1 MCGNLI
7 CLRQTT
13 DTRAAIEGAFRDS
26 YGLVVASLSRRLRD
40 IDLAEEAIQDA
51 FAEALRTW
59 PESGIPD
66 NPGGWIAAVSRN
78 RAIDRLRREK
88 AYAHK
93 AELLAGLE
101 RVEAERSEPVI
112 DVVGDDRL
120 QMIFACCHPA
130 LATDKQVALTLRT
143 LGGLTTKEIADA
155 FLVSEA
161 TMAQRLVRAKTK
173 IRDAGIPFEVPEGD
187 DLVGRLDAVLSV
199 VYLIFNEGYFASSGE
214 TLVRDE
220 LANSAIELGRML
232 TKLIPGS
239 SETWALLALML
250 LQHSRSDT
258 RIDAA
263 GDLVLLE
270 DQDRSQ
276 WRRDE
281 IDEGLAIVASLGD
294 DPGAYGL
301 QAAIAARHSSA
312 ATWEETHWRE
322 IVSLYDRLWPL
333 TASPV
338 VGLNRAV
345 AVGYAFGPEAGLQA
359 LIGIDLDGYHAFHA
373 SRAELMRRAGDD
385 AGARAEFERA
395 LALSSNAAERRLM
408 EARLGAL
415 ASPGS
420 GEAVLG
426 LGEG

>member
-1 MCGNLI
+1 MSPMCGNLI
-7 CLRQTT
+7 CLRPTT
-13 DTRAAIEGAFRDS
+13 DTRTAIEAAFRDS
-26 YGLVVASLSRRLRD
+26 YGLVVSALSRRLRD

-59 PESGIPD
+59 PETGIPD

-78 RAIDRLRREK
+78 RAIDRLRRET

-93 AELLAGLE
+93 RELLAGLE
-101 RVEAERSEPVI
+101 KVEAERSGFEVE
-112 DVVGDDRL
+112 VMGDDRL

-143 LGGLTTKEIADA
+143 LGGLTTREIADA

-173 IRDAGIPFEVPEGD
+173 IRDAGIPFEVPAGD
-187 DLVGRLDAVLSV
+187 EIVGRLDAVLSV

-220 LANSAIELGRML
+220 LASSAIELGRML
-232 TKLIPGS
+232 TQLIPDS
-239 SETWALLALML
+239 SESRGLLALML
-250 LQHSRSDT
+250 LQHSRRET
-258 RIDAA
+258 RIDET

-276 WRRDE
+276 WDRAE
-281 IDEGLAIVASLGD
+281 IDEGLAIVAALGD
-294 DPGAYGL
+294 HLGAYGL
-301 QAAIAARHSSA
+301 QAAIAACHSSA
-312 ATWEETHWRE
+312 PTWEATDWRV

-345 AVGYAFGPEAGLQA
+345 AVGYAFGPDVGLQA
-359 LIGIDLDGYHAFHA
+359 LAGIDLDGYHAFHA
-373 SRAELMRRAGDD
+373 SRAELMRRAGD
-385 AGARAEFERA
+385 AVGARSEFERA
-395 LALSSNAAERRLM
+395 LDSSSNVAERRLI
-408 EARLGAL
+408 EARLDSLRA
-415 ASPGS
+415 
-420 GEAVLG
+420 
-426 LGEG
+426 

>member
-7 CLRQTT
+7 CLRPTT
-13 DTRAAIEGAFRDS
+13 DTRTAIEAAFRDS
-26 YGLVVASLSRRLRD
+26 YGLVVAALSRRLRD

-59 PESGIPD
+59 PETGIPD

-78 RAIDRLRREK
+78 RAIDRLRRET

-93 AELLAGLE
+93 RELLAGLE
-101 RVEAERSEPVI
+101 KVEAERSRL
-112 DVVGDDRL
+112 DVEVMGDDRL

-173 IRDAGIPFEVPEGD
+173 IRDAGIPFEVPAGD
-187 DLVGRLDAVLSV
+187 ELVGRLDAVLSV

-220 LANSAIELGRML
+220 LATSAIELGRML
-232 TKLIPGS
+232 TQLIPDS
-239 SETWALLALML
+239 SESSGLLALML
-250 LQHSRSDT
+250 LQHSRRDT
-258 RIDAA
+258 RIDET

-276 WRRDE
+276 WVGDE
-281 IDEGLAIVASLGD
+281 IDEGLAIVAALGD
-294 DPGAYGL
+294 DLGAYGL
-301 QAAIAARHSSA
+301 QAAIAACHSSA
-312 ATWEETHWRE
+312 QTWESTDWRV

-345 AVGYAFGPEAGLQA
+345 AVGYAFGPDVGLQA
-359 LIGIDLDGYHAFHA
+359 LAGIDLDGYHAFHA
-373 SRAELMRRAGDD
+373 SRAELMRRAGD
-385 AGARAEFERA
+385 AVGARSEFERA
-395 LALSSNAAERRLM
+395 LDSSSNVAERRLI
-408 EARLGAL
+408 EARLDSLRA
-415 ASPGS
+415 
-420 GEAVLG
+420 
-426 LGEG
+426 

>member
-1 MCGNLI
+1 VSPMCGNLI
-7 CLRQTT
+7 CLRPTT
-13 DTRAAIEGAFRDS
+13 DTRTAIEAAFRDS
-26 YGLVVASLSRRLRD
+26 YGLVVAALARRLRD

-59 PESGIPD
+59 PETGIPD

-78 RAIDRLRREK
+78 RAIDRLRRET

-93 AELLAGLE
+93 RELLAGLE
-101 RVEAERSEPVI
+101 KGEAERSRL
-112 DVVGDDRL
+112 DVEVMGDDRL

-173 IRDAGIPFEVPEGD
+173 IRDAGIPFEVPAGD
-187 DLVGRLDAVLSV
+187 ELVGRLDAVLSV

-220 LANSAIELGRML
+220 LATSAIELGRML
-232 TKLIPGS
+232 TQLIPDS
-239 SETWALLALML
+239 SESSGLLALML
-250 LQHSRSDT
+250 LQHSRRDT
-258 RIDAA
+258 RIDET

-276 WRRDE
+276 WVGDE
-281 IDEGLAIVASLGD
+281 IDEGLAIVAALGD
-294 DPGAYGL
+294 DLGAYGL
-301 QAAIAARHSSA
+301 QAAIAACHSSA
-312 ATWEETHWRE
+312 QTWESTDWRV

-345 AVGYAFGPEAGLQA
+345 AVGYAFGPDVGLQA
-359 LIGIDLDGYHAFHA
+359 LAGIDLDGYHAFHA
-373 SRAELMRRAGDD
+373 SRAELMRRAGD
-385 AGARAEFERA
+385 AVGARSEFERA
-395 LALSSNAAERRLM
+395 LDSSSNVAERRLI
-408 EARLGAL
+408 EARLDSLRA
-415 ASPGS
+415 
-420 GEAVLG
+420 
-426 LGEG
+426 

>member
-7 CLRQTT
+7 CLKPTN
-13 DTRAAIEGAFRDS
+13 DTRTAIEGAFRDS

-51 FAEALRTW
+51 FAEALRAW

-78 RAIDRLRREK
+78 RAIDRLRREQ

-93 AELLAGLE
+93 TELLAGLE
-101 RVEAERSEPVI
+101 KVEAERSGP
-112 DVVGDDRL
+112 DVEVMGDDRL

-173 IRDAGIPFEVPEGD
+173 IRDAGIPFEVPVGD
-187 DLVGRLDAVLSV
+187 ELVGRLDAVLSV

-220 LANSAIELGRML
+220 LATSAIELGRML
-232 TKLIPGS
+232 TQLTPES
-239 SETWALLALML
+239 SESRGLLALML
-250 LQHSRSDT
+250 LQHSRRGT
-258 RIDAA
+258 RIDSA

-276 WRRDE
+276 WDGDE

-294 DPGAYGL
+294 DLGAYGL
-301 QAAIAARHSSA
+301 QAAIAACHSSA
-312 ATWEETHWRE
+312 ATWEETDWQG
-322 IVSLYDRLWPL
+322 IVRLYDRLWPL
-333 TASPV
+333 TSSPV

-345 AVGYAFGPEAGLQA
+345 AVGYAFGPGAGLEA
-359 LIGIDLDGYHAFHA
+359 LAGIDLDGYHAFHA
-373 SRAELMRRAGDD
+373 SRAELMRRAGD
-385 AGARAEFERA
+385 APGARSEFERA
-395 LALSSNAAERRLM
+395 LALSSNVAERRLI
-408 EARLGAL
+408 EARLGSL
-415 ASPGS
+415 RD
-420 GEAVLG
+420 
-426 LGEG
+426 